1 MSIRRILT
9 IALFM
14 MVTFFSL
21 KALSAPEWAA
31 IPVSIAVGQFLWSKE
46 RSRAERETQTA
57 WLRQIIM
64 TNGLLVEMKLND
76 VLMKLEKLGGD
87 AAEANSEQEPQAKAQ
102 LM

>member
-1 MSIRRILT
+1 
-9 IALFM
+9 

-21 KALSAPEWAA
+21 KGLGAPEWATVL
-31 IPVSIAVGQFLWSKE
+31 VSIAVGQYLWSKE

-64 TNGLLVEMKLND
+64 TNSLLVEMKLND
-76 VLMKLEKLGGD
+76 VMTKLEKLGGD
-87 AAEANSEQEPQAKAQ
+87 VAEVNGEHEPQTKAQ